1 LSRMI
6 DLALTTEETSD
17 EIIARHAPSDTETL
31 DRVIDDVAKE
41 ARTMPGRSAATLERW
56 GMGVA
61 MRRLVGRADPKE
73 VRRALST
80 ALVPMTEVAS

>member
-1 LSRMI
+1 MLDAVMC
-6 DLALTTEETSD
+6 DGETAS
-17 EIIARHAPSDTETL
+17 EVVARFATGASESIA
-31 DRVIDDVAKE
+31 DVVADVMAK
-41 ARTMPGRSAATLERW
+41 ATDMQGRSAETLERW

-80 ALVPMTEVAS
+80 ALAPMTEVAS